1 MVRVEI
7 EVTPWTEVTWED
19 RVFSPGCPYRSSS
32 LRFSGVSLWVG
43 GATPTD
49 ADVVAAAELLRA
61 ALGQMADG
69 ARARIRAAAD
79 DAPAGAGDEVEAFRG

>member
-1 MVRVEI
+1 MVIVSVS
-7 EVTPWTEVTWED
+7 VTPGTEVSWHD
-19 RVFSPGCPYRSSS
+19 RSVAVGFPFRSAS
-32 LRFSGVSLWVG
+32 LHVGGATLWVG
-43 GATPTD
+43 GTVATD

-79 DAPAGAGDEVEAFRG
+79 DAPAGAGDAVEAFRG

>member
-1 MVRVEI
+1 MIVSVS
-7 EVTPWTEVTWED
+7 VTPGTEVTWED
-19 RVFSPGCPYRSSS
+19 VPFSPGFPFRSASV
-32 LRFSGVSLWVG
+32 RVGGASLWVG
-43 GATPTD
+43 GTVATD

-79 DAPAGAGDEVEAFRG
+79 DAPAGAGDAVEAYRG